1 MREQTRFV
9 FNSSLRLVDEIKA
22 TLITWGQYLPVPESL
37 YRAQMLRYCLAL
49 VALLFFIQPVYAGG
63 MADADAGSTKL
74 SAGDAQG
81 AIALFTRALQANDL
95 TAEARALTYHHRGI
109 AFHQNGQPGRAIL
122 DYTQAL
128 WKNGLPREARPR
140 ALNNRGLAYEALGDH
155 DSALRD
161 YNLSLKLN
169 PAYAE
174 AYANRGNLH
183 RKFNRHDLAI
193 ADYEMAIR
201 NAHPRPKFVY
211 LSMGLSL
218 EALGKR
224 TEAID
229 AYHHALTSD
238 ASFQPAKDRL
248 SDLEEGAAREK
259 AAAAHSNGKRSG
271 SAVVAAAAPTAPV
284 IIAALPGNQVTSVRA
299 DAEPSAGW
307 PLASAAVASEIIP
320 PPIQASVTLRPSLG
334 DQDGSARAP
343 EPVHLPAPTA
353 PAAAAA
359 PPAPAVERV
368 VVPTATVTTHRTPGF
383 EIVTIAPPTA
393 PAAAPTKPPPVP
405 TAPAVTGQGFGVQL
419 GSFKTEALALRGWET
434 VRSRSGDLLNNLKPA
449 VEGVPVAGKGMM
461 YRLYADSFADKGG
474 AATLCASLKAKGAT
488 CFVVER

>member
-1 MREQTRFV
+1 
-9 FNSSLRLVDEIKA
+9 
-22 TLITWGQYLPVPESL
+22 
-37 YRAQMLRYCLAL
+37 MLRYCLAL
-49 VALLFFIQPVYAGG
+49 VALLLLIQPAYAGG
-63 MADADAGSTKL
+63 MTDADAGSTKL

-140 ALNNRGLAYEALGDH
+140 TLNNRGLAYEALGDH

-161 YNLSLKLN
+161 YNLALKLN

-183 RKFNRHDLAI
+183 RRFNRHDLAI
-193 ADYEMAIR
+193 ADFEMAIR
-201 NAHPRPKFVY
+201 NAHPRPKYVY

-229 AYHHALTSD
+229 AYHRAISID
-238 ASFQPAKDRL
+238 PAFAPAKERL

-259 AAAAHSNGKRSG
+259 VMAARGKRTAAASTP
-271 SAVVAAAAPTAPV
+271 VAPV
-284 IIAALPGNQVTSVRA
+284 VIAALPGNQITSVRA
-299 DAEPSAGW
+299 DAEAPAPW
-307 PLASAAVASEIIP
+307 PLASPAVATEAAP

-334 DQDGSARAP
+334 DQDGTARRS
-343 EPVHLPAPTA
+343 EPVRAL
-353 PAAAAA
+353 PAAAAPVA
-359 PPAPAVERV
+359 PVTPAVERV
-368 VVPTATVTTHRTPGF
+368 VVPTQSSVTTRRTPGF
-383 EIVTIAPPTA
+383 EIITMAE
-393 PAAAPTKPPPVP
+393 AATPAPTKPPPVP

-419 GSFKTEALALRGWET
+419 GSFKSEALAMRGWET
-434 VRSRSGDLLNNLKPA
+434 VRTKSGDLLNNLKPA
-449 VEGVPVAGKGMM
+449 VEAVPVEGKGLM
-461 YRLYADSFADKGG
+461 YRLYADSFPDRTG
-474 AATLCASLKAKGAT
+474 ASTLCQSLKTRGAS

>member
-1 MREQTRFV
+1 MT
-9 FNSSLRLVDEIKA
+9 
-22 TLITWGQYLPVPESL
+22 
-37 YRAQMLRYCLAL
+37 
-49 VALLFFIQPVYAGG
+49 
-63 MADADAGSTKL
+63 DAETGSTKL

-81 AIALFTRALQANDL
+81 AIVLFTRALQSPDL

-161 YNLSLKLN
+161 YNLALKLN

-183 RKFNRHDLAI
+183 RRFNRHDLAI
-193 ADYEMAIR
+193 ADFEMAVR
-201 NAHPRPKFVY
+201 NSHPRPKFVY

-229 AYHHALTSD
+229 AYHHALTID
-238 ASFQPAKDRL
+238 AAFAPAKERL
-248 SDLEEGAAREK
+248 SDLEQGAVRERVTAAR
-259 AAAAHSNGKRSG
+259 GKRSG
-271 SAVVAAAAPTAPV
+271 AVVPLTAPV
-284 IIAALPGNQVTSVRA
+284 VIAALPGNQITSVRS
-299 DAEPSAGW
+299 DAEGPSAW
-307 PLASAAVASEIIP
+307 PVTPAVATQVL

-334 DQDGSARAP
+334 EQDGSAHPA
-343 EPVHLPAPTA
+343 EPAHVPT
-353 PAAAAA
+353 
-359 PPAPAVERV
+359 PPA
-368 VVPTATVTTHRTPGF
+368 
-383 EIVTIAPPTA
+383 APPTA
-393 PAAAPTKPPPVP
+393 AVERMVVPVTQAPTVTTRRTAGFEIITMAEASTLPPPVKKPPPVP
-405 TAPAVTGQGFGVQL
+405 TTPAVTGQGFGVQL
-419 GSFKTEALALRGWET
+419 GSFKSEALASRGWET
-434 VRSRSGDLLNNLKPA
+434 VRAKSGDLLNNLKPA
-449 VEGVPVAGKGMM
+449 IESVPVPGKGLM
-461 YRLYADSFADKGG
+461 YRLYADSFADRG
-474 AATLCASLKAKGAT
+474 AAGALCQSLKTRGAS

>member
-1 MREQTRFV
+1 V
-9 FNSSLRLVDEIKA
+9 FL
-22 TLITWGQYLPVPESL
+22 
-37 YRAQMLRYCLAL
+37 LAS
-49 VALLFFIQPVYAGG
+49 QPVYAGG

-74 SAGDAQG
+74 SAGDAKG
-81 AIALFTRALQANDL
+81 AIQLFTRALQAGDL

-128 WKNGLPREARPR
+128 YKKGLPAEARPR

-183 RKFNRHDLAI
+183 RRFNRHDLAI
-193 ADYEMAIR
+193 ADFEMAIR

-224 TEAID
+224 TDAAEAYKRAMSID
-229 AYHHALTSD
+229 PA
-238 ASFQPAKDRL
+238 FKPAKERLDDLDR
-248 SDLEEGAAREK
+248 SSVRERVAASR
-259 AAAAHSNGKRSG
+259 ARRSTT
-271 SAVVAAAAPTAPV
+271 AAAAPVAPV
-284 IIAALPGNQVTSVRA
+284 VIAALPGNQITSVRA
-299 DAEPSAGW
+299 DAEAPSGW
-307 PLASAAVASEIIP
+307 PLASAAVASEAIP
-320 PPIQASVTLRPSLG
+320 PPIQASVALRPSLST
-334 DQDGSARAP
+334 QESAR
-343 EPVHLPAPTA
+343 
-353 PAAAAA
+353 AAAA
-359 PPAPAVERV
+359 PPPVAEPPAAPAPVERV
-368 VVPTATVTTHRTPGF
+368 VVPAQPTVTSRRTPGF
-383 EIVTIAPPTA
+383 EIITMAEPAP
-393 PAAAPTKPPPVP
+393 APTKPPPVP

-419 GSFKTEALALRGWET
+419 GSFKSEALALRGWAS
-434 VRSRSGDLLNNLKPA
+434 VSSKSGDLLSNMKPA
-449 VEGVPVAGKGMM
+449 VEAVSVPGKGLM
-461 YRLYADSFADKGG
+461 YRLYADSFPDRSSASE
-474 AATLCASLKAKGAT
+474 LCSSLKTRGAS

>member
-1 MREQTRFV
+1 MF
-9 FNSSLRLVDEIKA
+9 
-22 TLITWGQYLPVPESL
+22 
-37 YRAQMLRYCLAL
+37 RYCLAL

-63 MADADAGSTKL
+63 MADADAGSAKL

-81 AIALFTRALQANDL
+81 AIVLFTRALQANDL

-183 RKFNRHDLAI
+183 RRFNRHDLAI
-193 ADYEMAIR
+193 ADFEMAIR

-224 TEAID
+224 TEAVD
-229 AYHHALTSD
+229 AYHHAISID
-238 ASFQPAKDRL
+238 PAFAPAKERL
-248 SDLEEGAAREK
+248 NELEEGAAREK
-259 AAAAHSNGKRSG
+259 VQAAQRGKRQG
-271 SAVVAAAAPTAPV
+271 TAVAAATPTAPV
-284 IIAALPGNQVTSVRA
+284 VIAALPGNQITSVRA

-307 PLASAAVASEIIP
+307 PLASAAVASEAIP
-320 PPIQASVTLRPSLG
+320 PPIQASVTLRPSLY
-334 DQDGSARAP
+334 QDSNKAAVDATQASPPAP
-343 EPVHLPAPTA
+343 EPVARSATV
-353 PAAAAA
+353 
-359 PPAPAVERV
+359 PPPPPVERV
-368 VVPTATVTTHRTPGF
+368 VVPVQSTNITTRRTPGF
-383 EIVTIAPPTA
+383 EIITMAEPTPP
-393 PAAAPTKPPPVP
+393 PATKPPPVP

-419 GSFKTEALALRGWET
+419 GSFKSEALALRGWET
-434 VRSRSGDLLNNLKPA
+434 VRNRSGDLLNNLKPA
-449 VEGVPVAGKGMM
+449 VEAVQVTGKGTM
-461 YRLYADSFADKGG
+461 YRLYADSFPDRGG
-474 AATLCASLKAKGAT
+474 AATLCTSLKAKGAT